1 MIFGVTAACCIAA
14 FVVYRARLRERKNYE
29 RSLKMVPILIHLP
42 PPSED
47 IKAGGRDTR
56 DVADEMISQAQ
67 TMYNVILSTATRG
80 FKSSFYGQRH
90 MSFEIVAHGGLIHYY
105 AVVPTVLI
113 DAIKQAIIAAYPTA
127 QLEEVEELNLFNPTT
142 KISGVSGGEFVL
154 ANSFEA
160 PIATYKE
167 IKRDATGAILNAFSA
182 AQRGDGLGLQILL
195 RPAKPGWVKSIET
208 KTQNIR
214 EGKKDTSAGST
225 GLKYF
230 GQIFAALWQPPSA
243 EKEKDKE
250 KGSKPLNGVEQ
261 ARVEAM
267 EEKAR
272 YAGYEVKIRLIASCP
287 NLERA
292 RQLVGGVVSA
302 FALFNSP
309 NNNSFKFKPIENTE
323 QFATNYIM
331 RFFPQEDDK
340 NILNTVELASIFHLP
355 DQTNVPST
363 QVERQHFKEVDGPA
377 LVMDKGLLLGYNIYR
392 GRKKAIRLGDNDRRR
407 HIYVMGATGMGKSV
421 FLENLALQDMVAG
434 KGFAFIDPHGDSA
447 EKLLSMVP
455 SDRIDDVIYFNPSDM
470 DNPIGMN
477 LFEIDPNDPD
487 PERTQDYIIA
497 ETMNMLYSLYD
508 PQHQGIVGP
517 RMANIVRNAALLL
530 MADPKGGTFMDIPKV
545 LVDPDFAKPKIKYLK
560 NQRAIDFWTK
570 EWPNAQRSNDAG
582 EVTSWVVSK
591 WADFENT
598 MMSNILGQ
606 VHSTVNLRKVMDE
619 GKILLVNLSK
629 GKLGEMPAKLLG
641 MVFVMKFQAAAMSRA
656 NIPEAERRDFCL
668 FVDEFQ
674 NFATDSFESIL
685 SEARKYR
692 LSLTVANQFVTQLT
706 DKIRAAIMGNTG
718 SFIIGRVGSEDA
730 ENIVK
735 LFAPVF
741 DTEDL
746 QYMPNYT
753 AAVKMLLN
761 GSPTS
766 PFSLRLPP
774 PMGHP
779 NEQLAEKLKLL
790 SAVKYGIPRAQVEAE
805 IRARLSVA
813 PAASNK
819 HQDKRSD
826 GKSSF
831 LGDWLEAR
839 ADQLRH
845 NSTSA
850 AQPSPSAAKPAHA
863 PHTANNTQP
872 TQPVQSVPQRP
883 MPAQPAPQMMP
894 SGMPPTVP
902 PYAPMPGQYPPN
914 MAQQPVQFVQ
924 PAQPQQFATP
934 VMQPQPMSA
943 PQMPPQGYQG
953 YPTPQMMPPQTQ
965 RAPQAPQAIP
975 PMPVVHSDRPL
986 YPQAVMQYDL
996 HQQPSQPQSPRR

>member
-1 MIFGVTAACCIAA
+1 MLIIMIFGVTAAIVVTA
-14 FVVYRARLRERKNYE
+14 FVFYRARLREQKNYE
-29 RSLKMVPILIHLP
+29 RSLKMVPIMIHLP

-80 FKSSFYGQRH
+80 FKSDFYGQRH
-90 MSFEIVAHGGLIHYY
+90 MSFEVVAHGGLIHYY

-127 QLEEVEELNLFNPTT
+127 QLEEVEELNLFNPTS
-142 KISGVSGGEFVL
+142 KISGIAGGEFVL

-167 IKRDATGAILNAFSA
+167 TKRDATGAILNAFSN

-195 RPAKPGWVKSIET
+195 RPAHPSWVKSVET
-208 KTQNIR
+208 RAQNIR
-214 EGKKDTSAGST
+214 EGKKDRSVGST
-225 GLKYF
+225 GMKYF
-230 GQIFAALWQPPSA
+230 AQVFEALWQPPSA
-243 EKEKDKE
+243 DKEKEKD
-250 KGSKPLNGVEQ
+250 GTPKPISGVDQ
-261 ARVEAM
+261 SRIEAM

-287 NLERA
+287 NLERS

-331 RFFPQEDDK
+331 RFFPQEDNK
-340 NILNTVELASIFHLP
+340 NILNTVELASVFHLP

-377 LVMDKGLLLGYNIYR
+377 IVMEKGLLLGYNIYR
-392 GRKKAIRLGDNDRRR
+392 GRKKAIRLGENDRRR
-407 HIYVMGATGMGKSV
+407 HVYVMGATGMGKSV

-470 DNPIGMN
+470 ENPIGMN

-629 GKLGEMPAKLLG
+629 GKLGDMPAKLLG

-656 NIPEAERRDFCL
+656 NIPESERRDFCL

-718 SFIIGRVGSEDA
+718 TFIIGRVGSEDA

-766 PFSLRLPP
+766 PFSLQLPP

-779 NEQLAEKLKLL
+779 NAQLGEELKRL
-790 SAVKYGIPRAQVEAE
+790 SAVKYGVPRATVEAE
-805 IRARLSVA
+805 IHARLATTPTS
-813 PAASNK
+813 SS
-819 HQDKRSD
+819 HSSSD
-826 GKSSF
+826 GGEGKGSF
-831 LGDWLEAR
+831 LGNWLEAR
-839 ADQLRH
+839 ADRLRH
-845 NSTSA
+845 GSTASPA
-850 AQPSPSAAKPAHA
+850 GGAQP
-863 PHTANNTQP
+863 QP
-872 TQPVQSVPQRP
+872 TPQQPNNLTSTTAPNGA
-883 MPAQPAPQMMP
+883 MNFNHNAQPAPMP
-894 SGMPPTVP
+894 LAPPPYGPMPPQQNAPQSMPQSMPQQYGAFP
-902 PYAPMPGQYPPN
+902 PQAPMPPRNNQMPYPPFPPQYQAPMPLTPPRN
-914 MAQQPVQFVQ
+914 GQQ
-924 PAQPQQFATP
+924 
-934 VMQPQPMSA
+934 MA
-943 PQMPPQGYQG
+943 PQV
-953 YPTPQMMPPQTQ
+953 
-965 RAPQAPQAIP
+965 IP
-975 PMPVVHSDRPL
+975 PLPVVHSNQPL
-986 YPQAVMQYDL
+986 HPQQNAPAQPNMQYNVPR
-996 HQQPSQPQSPRR
+996 QPRS

>member
-1 MIFGVTAACCIAA
+1 
-14 FVVYRARLRERKNYE
+14 
-29 RSLKMVPILIHLP
+29 
-42 PPSED
+42 
-47 IKAGGRDTR
+47 
-56 DVADEMISQAQ
+56 
-67 TMYNVILSTATRG
+67 
-80 FKSSFYGQRH
+80 
-90 MSFEIVAHGGLIHYY
+90 
-105 AVVPTVLI
+105 
-113 DAIKQAIIAAYPTA
+113 
-127 QLEEVEELNLFNPTT
+127 
-142 KISGVSGGEFVL
+142 
-154 ANSFEA
+154 
-160 PIATYKE
+160 
-167 IKRDATGAILNAFSA
+167 
-182 AQRGDGLGLQILL
+182 
-195 RPAKPGWVKSIET
+195 
-208 KTQNIR
+208 
-214 EGKKDTSAGST
+214 
-225 GLKYF
+225 
-230 GQIFAALWQPPSA
+230 
-243 EKEKDKE
+243 
-250 KGSKPLNGVEQ
+250 
-261 ARVEAM
+261 
-267 EEKAR
+267 
-272 YAGYEVKIRLIASCP
+272 
-287 NLERA
+287 
-292 RQLVGGVVSA
+292 
-302 FALFNSP
+302 
-309 NNNSFKFKPIENTE
+309 
-323 QFATNYIM
+323 
-331 RFFPQEDDK
+331 
-340 NILNTVELASIFHLP
+340 
-355 DQTNVPST
+355 
-363 QVERQHFKEVDGPA
+363 
-377 LVMDKGLLLGYNIYR
+377 
-392 GRKKAIRLGDNDRRR
+392 
-407 HIYVMGATGMGKSV
+407 
-421 FLENLALQDMVAG
+421 
-434 KGFAFIDPHGDSA
+434 
-447 EKLLSMVP
+447 
-455 SDRIDDVIYFNPSDM
+455 
-470 DNPIGMN
+470 
-477 LFEIDPNDPD
+477 
-487 PERTQDYIIA
+487 
-497 ETMNMLYSLYD
+497 
-508 PQHQGIVGP
+508 
-517 RMANIVRNAALLL
+517 
-530 MADPKGGTFMDIPKV
+530 MDIPKV

-619 GKILLVNLSK
+619 GKILLFNLSK

-790 SAVKYGIPRAQVEAE
+790 SAMKYGIPRAQVEAE
-805 IRARLSVA
+805 IRARLSVT

-850 AQPSPSAAKPAHA
+850 AQPSSSATKPAHA
-863 PHTANNTQP
+863 PHAVNAVQSA
-872 TQPVQSVPQRP
+872 QPVQPVPPRP
-883 MPAQPAPQMMP
+883 MPAQPTPQMIPPTMP
-894 SGMPPTVP
+894 SR
-902 PYAPMPGQYPPN
+902 APMPGQYPSN
-914 MAQQPVQFVQ
+914 MVQQPVQFVQ
-924 PAQPQQFATP
+924 SVQPQQFATP
-934 VMQPQPMSA
+934 VMQPQPMPV

-953 YPTPQMMPPQTQ
+953 YPAPQMMPTPQAMPPQAQ
-965 RAPQAPQAIP
+965 RATQAPQAIP

-996 HQQPSQPQSPRR
+996 HQQPSQQPPRR

>member
-1 MIFGVTAACCIAA
+1 M
-14 FVVYRARLRERKNYE
+14 
-29 RSLKMVPILIHLP
+29 
-42 PPSED
+42 
-47 IKAGGRDTR
+47 
-56 DVADEMISQAQ
+56 
-67 TMYNVILSTATRG
+67 
-80 FKSSFYGQRH
+80 
-90 MSFEIVAHGGLIHYY
+90 
-105 AVVPTVLI
+105 
-113 DAIKQAIIAAYPTA
+113 
-127 QLEEVEELNLFNPTT
+127 
-142 KISGVSGGEFVL
+142 
-154 ANSFEA
+154 
-160 PIATYKE
+160 
-167 IKRDATGAILNAFSA
+167 
-182 AQRGDGLGLQILL
+182 
-195 RPAKPGWVKSIET
+195 
-208 KTQNIR
+208 
-214 EGKKDTSAGST
+214 
-225 GLKYF
+225 
-230 GQIFAALWQPPSA
+230 
-243 EKEKDKE
+243 
-250 KGSKPLNGVEQ
+250 
-261 ARVEAM
+261 
-267 EEKAR
+267 
-272 YAGYEVKIRLIASCP
+272 
-287 NLERA
+287 
-292 RQLVGGVVSA
+292 
-302 FALFNSP
+302 
-309 NNNSFKFKPIENTE
+309 
-323 QFATNYIM
+323 
-331 RFFPQEDDK
+331 
-340 NILNTVELASIFHLP
+340 
-355 DQTNVPST
+355 
-363 QVERQHFKEVDGPA
+363 ERQHFKEVDGPA

-779 NEQLAEKLKLL
+779 NEQLADKLRQL
-790 SAVKYGIPRAQVEAE
+790 SAMKYGIPRAQVEAE
-805 IRARLSVA
+805 IRARLSVT
-813 PAASNK
+813 PAVSDK
-819 HQDKRSD
+819 HQDKNSD

-831 LGDWLEAR
+831 LGNWLEAR

-850 AQPSPSAAKPAHA
+850 AQPKPSTTKPARA
-863 PHTANNTQP
+863 PHIANVTQP
-872 TQPVQSVPQRP
+872 TQPVQSVPPRP
-883 MPAQPAPQMMP
+883 APAQPAPQMMP
-894 SGMPPTVP
+894 TPQAMPPR
-902 PYAPMPGQYPPN
+902 APMLGQYPPN
-914 MAQQPVQFVQ
+914 MVQQPVQFVQ
-924 PAQPQQFATP
+924 PVQPQQFATP
-934 VMQPQPMSA
+934 IMQPQPMPA
-943 PQMPPQGYQG
+943 PQMPTQGYQG
-953 YPTPQMMPPQTQ
+953 YPAPQMMPMPQAMPPQAQ
-965 RAPQAPQAIP
+965 RATQAPQAIP

-996 HQQPSQPQSPRR
+996 HQQPSQPRPPRR

>member
-1 MIFGVTAACCIAA
+1 MLIIMIFGVTAAIVVTA
-14 FVVYRARLRERKNYE
+14 FVFYRARLREQKNYE
-29 RSLKMVPILIHLP
+29 RSLKMVPIMIHLP

-80 FKSSFYGQRH
+80 FKSDFYGQRH
-90 MSFEIVAHGGLIHYY
+90 MSFEVVAHGGLIHYY

-127 QLEEVEELNLFNPTT
+127 QLEEVEELNLFNPTS
-142 KISGVSGGEFVL
+142 KISGIAGGEFVL

-167 IKRDATGAILNAFSA
+167 TKRDATGAILNAFSN

-195 RPAKPGWVKSIET
+195 RPAHPSWVKSVET
-208 KTQNIR
+208 RAQNIR
-214 EGKKDTSAGST
+214 EGKKDRSVGST
-225 GLKYF
+225 GMKYF
-230 GQIFAALWQPPSA
+230 AQVFEALWQPPSA
-243 EKEKDKE
+243 DKEKEKD
-250 KGSKPLNGVEQ
+250 GTPKPISGVDQ
-261 ARVEAM
+261 SRIEAM

-287 NLERA
+287 NLERS

-331 RFFPQEDDK
+331 RFFPQEDNK
-340 NILNTVELASIFHLP
+340 NILNTVELASVFHLP

-377 LVMDKGLLLGYNIYR
+377 IVMEKGLLLGYNIYR
-392 GRKKAIRLGDNDRRR
+392 GRKKAIRLGENDRRR
-407 HIYVMGATGMGKSV
+407 HVYVMGATGMGKSV
-421 FLENLALQDMVAG
+421 FLENLALQDMVEG

-470 DNPIGMN
+470 ENPIGMN

-629 GKLGEMPAKLLG
+629 GKLGDMPAKLLG

-656 NIPEAERRDFCL
+656 NIPESERRDFCL

-718 SFIIGRVGSEDA
+718 TFIIGRVGSEDA

-766 PFSLRLPP
+766 PFSLQLPP

-779 NEQLAEKLKLL
+779 NTQLGEELKRL
-790 SAVKYGIPRAQVEAE
+790 SAVKYGVPRATVEAE
-805 IRARLSVA
+805 IHARLATTPTYS
-813 PAASNK
+813 SHNS
-819 HQDKRSD
+819 SD
-826 GKSSF
+826 GGEGKGSF
-831 LGDWLEAR
+831 LGNWLEAR
-839 ADQLRH
+839 ADRLRH
-845 NSTSA
+845 GSSTIPAGGSQPQPTPQQPNNSASTSVPNGA
-850 AQPSPSAAKPAHA
+850 MNFNHS
-863 PHTANNTQP
+863 TQP
-872 TQPVQSVPQRP
+872 TP
-883 MPAQPAPQMMP
+883 MPLAPSP
-894 SGMPPTVP
+894 YGPMPPQQNTSQSMPQPMPQQYSAFPPQSAVP
-902 PYAPMPGQYPPN
+902 PHNNHMPYPPFSPQYQAPMPPRNGQQ
-914 MAQQPVQFVQ
+914 M
-924 PAQPQQFATP
+924 
-934 VMQPQPMSA
+934 A
-943 PQMPPQGYQG
+943 PQVVPPL
-953 YPTPQMMPPQTQ
+953 
-965 RAPQAPQAIP
+965 
-975 PMPVVHSDRPL
+975 PVVHSNQPL
-986 YPQAVMQYDL
+986 YPQQNAPAQPNMQYNVPR
-996 HQQPSQPQSPRR
+996 QPRS